1 MPNPKPLNPKISDLY
16 TVAYCGYKESNPE
29 LRNGQALM
37 IALMDINRD
46 LYVDITGMD
55 VDPFF
60 LDERIPAFIEYIK
73 DRI

>member
-1 MPNPKPLNPKISDLY
+1 
-16 TVAYCGYKESNPE
+16 
-29 LRNGQALM
+29 M
-37 IALMDINRD
+37 IALMDLNED
-46 LYVDITGMD
+46 LYTDITGMD